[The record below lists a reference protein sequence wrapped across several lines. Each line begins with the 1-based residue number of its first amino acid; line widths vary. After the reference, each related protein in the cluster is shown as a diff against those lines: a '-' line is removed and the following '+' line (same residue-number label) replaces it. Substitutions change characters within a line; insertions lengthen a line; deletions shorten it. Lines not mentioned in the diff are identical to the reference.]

1 MGRTIEVNPVT
12 RIEGH
17 AKVFLDLDDAGQVVS
32 GHLQVL
38 EIRGFEKLLDKMEL
52 FKMPL
57 ITARICGV
65 CPVPHHLAAVQAI
78 ETGLGVAIPDHAKL
92 LRELLCLGG
101 IVYFWKTRDT
111 RNWNPLLHVV
121 VPLIGAVV
129 FGAAL
134 YGSIHPAPPGILKYT
149 PYVAL
154 VWLVIGLGV
163 LVYVRT
169 TRPDKVAQIGSI
181 LGEEGGTDAAIL
193 DR

>member
-1 MGRTIEVNPVT
+1 M
-12 RIEGH
+12 
-17 AKVFLDLDDAGQVVS
+17 
-32 GHLQVL
+32 
-38 EIRGFEKLLDKMEL
+38 
-52 FKMPL
+52 
-57 ITARICGV
+57 
-65 CPVPHHLAAVQAI
+65 
-78 ETGLGVAIPDHAKL
+78 
-92 LRELLCLGG
+92 LCLGG
-101 IVYFWKTRDT
+101 IVYFWNTRES
-111 RNWNPLLHVV
+111 RKWNPLLHVV
-121 VPLIGAVV
+121 VPIIGAIV

-193 DR
+193 DRT